1 LGGFLTTDFS
11 WRAIFYVNVPIG
23 IVAVILAF
31 LFLPELRIYR
41 EHHLD
46 YLGVLLASAGLFAIV
61 FGLIEGERYNWGRI
75 ANILPF
81 SIGPMQTGLISIQ
94 SIILLGIILFV
105 VFVVGETRAEEP
117 LLPLSLFHDR
127 NYTVGNLISGI
138 VAFGMLGLFLP
149 LTIFLQSVLGMTPLQ
164 AGIVLIPN
172 ALTSMFMAPIAGRL
186 ADRISGKYILAFGL
200 TLFAV
205 GMGLVIWV
213 ASLHST
219 GTTFT
224 IPLII
229 SGLGMGCTFAPLVA
243 VSMRNVAPTQAGA
256 ASGFLNTV
264 RQVGGAAGS
273 AVVGA
278 VLQNRLATELQS
290 QATHY
295 AAQLPPA
302 VRDKF
307 VSGFSHS
314 ASGGF
319 QVGRGQTGAGN
330 LPKNLPPALLHQLQA
345 LGQTVFHH
353 AFLNAMKPSLA
364 IAIIVMLV
372 GAASAFLMQTSRQSS
387 EAATVRQEQ
396 GGYAAAGE

>member
-1 LGGFLTTDFS
+1 
-11 WRAIFYVNVPIG
+11 
-23 IVAVILAF
+23 VIL
-31 LFLPELRIYR
+31 L
-41 EHHLD
+41 
-46 YLGVLLASAGLFAIV
+46 
-61 FGLIEGERYNWGRI
+61 
-75 ANILPF
+75 
-81 SIGPMQTGLISIQ
+81 
-94 SIILLGIILFV
+94 ILFV
-105 VFVVGETRAEEP
+105 LGETRAEEP

-149 LTIFLQSVLGMTPLQ
+149 LTIFLQSVLGLTPLQ

-172 ALTSMFMAPIAGRL
+172 ALTSMFVAPIAGRL

-224 IPLII
+224 VPLII

-278 VLQNRLATELQS
+278 VLQNRLGTELVS

-302 VRDKF
+302 VRAKF
-307 VSGFSHS
+307 LSGFSHS
-314 ASGGF
+314 ASAGF
-319 QVGRGQTGAGN
+319 QVGRGQTGTGN
-330 LPKNLPPALLHQLQA
+330 LPHNLPPTLLHQLKTLAQA
-345 LGQTVFHH
+345 VFQH

-372 GAASAFLMQTSRQSS
+372 GAATAFLMQTSSKSAQSD
-387 EAATVRQEQ
+387 AARREQ
-396 GGYAAAGE
+396 AGYAAAGE